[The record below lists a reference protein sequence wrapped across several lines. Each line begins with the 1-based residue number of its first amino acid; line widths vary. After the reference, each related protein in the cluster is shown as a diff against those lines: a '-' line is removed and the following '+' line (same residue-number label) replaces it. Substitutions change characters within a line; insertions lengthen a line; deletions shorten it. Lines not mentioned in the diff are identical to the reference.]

1 MLAKIDED
9 LLTGLADAIR
19 DVSDS
24 EETYYP
30 SDMADAVKK
39 IYIFITQEDYDNLE
53 SYDPDTIY
61 LIEG

>member
-30 SDMADAVKK
+30 SEMADAVKK